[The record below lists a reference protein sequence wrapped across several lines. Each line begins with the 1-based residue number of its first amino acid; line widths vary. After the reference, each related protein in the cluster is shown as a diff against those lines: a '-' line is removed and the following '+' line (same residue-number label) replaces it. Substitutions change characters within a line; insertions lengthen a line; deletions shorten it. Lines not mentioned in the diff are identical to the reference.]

1 MDMNFYVY
9 RIFDGEQTIYVGKG
23 SGGRFNAQKRNFN
36 LDGEIL
42 EHCATEQEALQFEM
56 AWITRLKPTANKTAG
71 GDGLLATRPPGV
83 SPERYADISDYY
95 RTTIPQIAEHGRA
108 YLRELHNAEDDTH
121 LMTILTHKCAFGLLV
136 E

>member
-1 MDMNFYVY
+1 MKHRFYVY
-9 RIFDGEQTIYVGKG
+9 RITNGTETVYVGKG
-23 SGGRFNAQKRNFN
+23 SGDRLKNQMRKFK
-36 LDGEIL
+36 LPGEVL
-42 EHCATEQEALQFEM
+42 EWCASDAEAFQFEV
-56 AWITRLKPTANKTAG
+56 AWITRLSPTANKCAG
-71 GDGLLATRPPGV
+71 GNGNTAAKPIEV